1 MQYRIN
7 ALHSALKAD
16 DTAPTCLD
24 VSPVNG
30 REDLRMS
37 LEARANSLSQRHASI
52 DRELE
57 AETHR
62 PMPDPAVIT
71 KLKREK
77 LRIKDELTRLPS
89 H

>member
-1 MQYRIN
+1 
-7 ALHSALKAD
+7 
-16 DTAPTCLD
+16 
-24 VSPVNG
+24 
-30 REDLRMS
+30 MS

-62 PMPDPAVIT
+62 PMPDPAIIT

-77 LRIKDELTRLPS
+77 LRIKDEINRLPK